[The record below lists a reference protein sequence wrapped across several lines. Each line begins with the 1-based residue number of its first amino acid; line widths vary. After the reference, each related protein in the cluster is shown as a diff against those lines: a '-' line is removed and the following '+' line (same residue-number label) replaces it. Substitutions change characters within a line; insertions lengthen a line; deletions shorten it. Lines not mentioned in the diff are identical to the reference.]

1 LPLPAAVALTRVLVL
16 GLFVFLLPVL
26 CFVVIVFFFF
36 IANVE
41 AVMLP
46 AVTSDIAVTITK
58 MLIVVFLYADRVSM
72 LHSYYRFC
80 LVVDWTDEFF
90 KPYIQY

>member
-1 LPLPAAVALTRVLVL
+1 M
-16 GLFVFLLPVL
+16 LF
-26 CFVVIVFFFF
+26 FVVIVFFFF

-46 AVTSDIAVTITK
+46 AVTSAIALTITK
-58 MLIVVFLYADRVSM
+58 MLIVLFLYAGRVSV
-72 LHSYYRFC
+72 LQSYYRFC
-80 LVVDWTDEFF
+80 WMVDWTDEFY

>member
-1 LPLPAAVALTRVLVL
+1 MPLPAAVALPRVLVL

-26 CFVVIVFFFF
+26 FFVVIVFFFF